1 MKRTKSI
8 YTKVAGMVA
17 ALALILTGCGGGGDS
32 IALGN
37 VPALYWAAW
46 SATNTALEDGEGDLN
61 VEAVQFKSS
70 ADVFV
75 AMRSSDVQVASMGM
89 NVMVN
94 GLSENP
100 DTPMQMVAG
109 ISPGRSQIIVR
120 DQDEIGDWGDLRDK
134 NLGVIRGSTDE
145 LIFKIALAH
154 NDIDMEKDTTVTTL
168 QSPADLLLAL
178 RNGDIDAAVT
188 YQPYTAQAVKDGV
201 ADMPDD
207 MNAEMTKWASVPTGI
222 YASDDVIENDPES
235 VQTIVDTF
243 VSETRKFDDNKVW
256 VDTALKYQAGDRE
269 LLLTAIEDDEPWFRM
284 EEDKLGSMA
293 KAMAEFGAVPN
304 DVSGELLERV
314 NYDFLSKATGMSPEE
329 LGKSGGK

>member
-1 MKRTKSI
+1 MKKKKQLCTRVS
-8 YTKVAGMVA
+8 GMVA

-46 SATNTALEDGEGDLN
+46 SATNTALEDGEGDLD

-75 AMRSSDVQVASMGM
+75 AMRSDDVQVASMGM

-94 GLSENP
+94 GLVENP
-100 DTPMQMVAG
+100 DTPMQMIAG
-109 ISPGRSQIIVR
+109 VSPGRSQIIVR
-120 DQDEIGDWGDLRDK
+120 DQSEIGDWSDLKGK

-154 NDIDMEKDTTVTTL
+154 NDIDMDQDTTITTL
-168 QSPADLLLAL
+168 QAPADLLLAL

-201 ADMPDD
+201 AEMPED
-207 MNAEMTKWASVPTGI
+207 MNTEMTEWASVPTGI
-222 YASDDVIENDPES
+222 YASDDLIESDPES
-235 VQTIVDTF
+235 VQKIVDTF
-243 VSETRKFDDNKVW
+243 VAETRKFDDKNVW
-256 VDTALKYQAGDRE
+256 VDTALKYQAGDRD
-269 LLLTAIEDDEPWFRM
+269 LLLTALEDDKPWFLM

-293 KAMAEFGAVPN
+293 KAMAEFGAVPD
-304 DVSGELLERV
+304 DVSGELRDRV
-314 NYDFLSKATGMSPEE
+314 NYDFLSKSTGMSPEE
-329 LGKSGGK
+329 LGKSEGN